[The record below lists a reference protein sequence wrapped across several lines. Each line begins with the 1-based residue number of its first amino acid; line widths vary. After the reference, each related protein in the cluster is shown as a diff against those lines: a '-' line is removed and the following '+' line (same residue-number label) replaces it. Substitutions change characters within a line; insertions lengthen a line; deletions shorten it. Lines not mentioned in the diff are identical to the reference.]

1 MVLPIHNEKGILSME
16 GSLFNI
22 QRFSI
27 HDGPGIRTTVFFK
40 GCNLKCRWCHNPESI
55 KMQNQLEFY
64 PEKCIDC
71 GACYQVCPCSAHYLN
86 EKGDHRINR
95 SKCTDCLL
103 CTQTCYS
110 NALIGVGQKVMVSYL
125 LKSILEDKL
134 YYENSNGGVTFSG
147 GEVMLQIDFLKEI
160 LTKCLEVGIHTAV
173 DTAGCIP
180 WSYFKQILPMTDLF
194 LYDVKAA
201 DSKQHMLLTGVE
213 NHLILENLRRLSE
226 EGKDIIVR
234 IPYIAGQ
241 NDDQIAGIAAI
252 LKPLRIIKAEVMPYH
267 KLGNSKYAALGINN
281 ELLHTETPS
290 EEKIQEAVAILRSY
304 GIKADR
310 T

>member
-1 MVLPIHNEKGILSME
+1 ME

-40 GCNLKCRWCHNPESI
+40 GCNLNCKWCHNPESI
-55 KMQNQLEFY
+55 KKKNQLEFY
-64 PEKCIDC
+64 PEKCIGC
-71 GACYQVCPCSAHYLN
+71 GACFQVCLYGAHYLN
-86 EKGDHRINR
+86 GEGDHRIDR
-95 SKCTDCLL
+95 SKCTGCLL
-103 CTQTCYS
+103 CTKTCYA
-110 NALIGVGQKVMVSYL
+110 NALIGVGQKVTVPYL

-147 GEVMLQIDFLKEI
+147 GEVMLQLEFLIEI
-160 LTKCLEVGIHTAV
+160 LTKCRDFGIHTAV
-173 DTAGCIP
+173 DTAGCVP
-180 WSYFKQILPMTDLF
+180 WSYFEQILPMTDLF

-201 DSKQHMLLTGVE
+201 DSKRHKLLTGVE

-234 IPYIAGQ
+234 IPFIPGQ
-241 NDDQIAGIAAI
+241 NDDQISEIAEL

-267 KLGNSKYAALGINN
+267 KLGNSKYAALGIENK
-281 ELLHTETPS
+281 LLHTETPA
-290 EEKIQEAVAILRSY
+290 EEMVQEAVEILRSY
-304 GIKADR
+304 GIKADK